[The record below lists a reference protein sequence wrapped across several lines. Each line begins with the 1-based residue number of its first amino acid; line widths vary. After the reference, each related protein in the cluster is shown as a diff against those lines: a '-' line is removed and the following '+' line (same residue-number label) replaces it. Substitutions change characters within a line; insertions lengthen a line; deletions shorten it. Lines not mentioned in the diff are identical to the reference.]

1 MAPRIAALAAFLH
14 GLAQLG
20 HAWFG
25 EGRHQSHQPPDP
37 WMRGLICV
45 RSAAL
50 ADHSPRAVKD
60 TGGGI
65 FAVAVTLDSKYRDLP
80 QVVVAIERFEMQK
93 KLILHLAAALCM
105 ASGAAVADNVLLI
118 NGSGRTPSP
127 STTTGTTNNWLTT
140 CGAGHT
146 VTVADTPPASLAGY
160 QQVWDLRFANQSPLT
175 TADQAAYLAYLQ
187 SGGRMFVMGE
197 NSNLGARNATVIDFI
212 DTAGGGALTF
222 VEPGNAQTVTGVPF
236 TDGGLSTIVW
246 WAAGGTTT
254 PGSGVFA
261 ASNANGGSAIVWR
274 TGTLANAPTGTLAVV
289 FDVSFMEPPSRTPN
303 EDQFFRNLCAF
314 GSMRGGGAAVAVPA
328 NSPWALWSLAC
339 ALGLA
344 AMVIL
349 RKRRHN

>member
-1 MAPRIAALAAFLH
+1 M
-14 GLAQLG
+14 
-20 HAWFG
+20 
-25 EGRHQSHQPPDP
+25 
-37 WMRGLICV
+37 
-45 RSAAL
+45 
-50 ADHSPRAVKD
+50 
-60 TGGGI
+60 
-65 FAVAVTLDSKYRDLP
+65 
-80 QVVVAIERFEMQK
+80 
-93 KLILHLAAALCM
+93 
-105 ASGAAVADNVLLI
+105 
-118 NGSGRTPSP
+118 
-127 STTTGTTNNWLTT
+127 
-140 CGAGHT
+140 
-146 VTVADTPPASLAGY
+146 TVADTPPASLAGY

-197 NSNLGARNATVIDFI
+197 NINLGARNATVIDFI

-274 TGTLANAPTGTLAVV
+274 TGTLANAPAGTLAVV
-289 FDVSFMEPPSRTPN
+289 FDVSFMEPPSRTLN